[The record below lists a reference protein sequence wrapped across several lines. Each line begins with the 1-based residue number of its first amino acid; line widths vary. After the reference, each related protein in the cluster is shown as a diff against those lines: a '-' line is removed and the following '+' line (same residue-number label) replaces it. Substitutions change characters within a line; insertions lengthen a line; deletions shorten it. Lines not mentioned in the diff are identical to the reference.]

1 MGTTAM
7 TEAQPYIF
15 GRAGTQP
22 SAMLGAME
30 KLGDRLARKLR
41 PIIEPYSGVRPSIT
55 PRALD
60 KTIFM
65 MWDACVPNLT
75 SLSLYRLHPI
85 KGTTTLRIDAAL
97 ISLLVD
103 RFYGG
108 TSHRNG
114 SERKEFTPTENRL
127 ITRISDQIM
136 GALTETAAD
145 LAPFEPHLLA
155 REANVTQADIMAG
168 ESDIVSQ
175 AFEIDLGEKDNYVI
189 EFVYPLDGLN
199 AVEPL
204 GSARMGDTVRNA
216 DPVWQ
221 SHLARSMEEVRFP
234 AKTVLARPNLKM
246 SELVALK
253 PGDVIPI
260 HIARHLPLLI
270 GDRVFAHGSI
280 GEQDG
285 RAAFMIEKLA

>member
-1 MGTTAM
+1 M
-7 TEAQPYIF
+7 TEAQPYAF
-15 GRAGTQP
+15 GRPSAQP

-41 PIIEPYSGVRPSIT
+41 AIIEPYSGVRPSIT
-55 PRALD
+55 PRPVD

-85 KGTTTLRIDAAL
+85 RGTTTLRIDAAL
-97 ISLLVD
+97 VSLLVD

-108 TSHRNG
+108 TGHRHG
-114 SERKEFTPTENRL
+114 VERKEFTPTENRV
-127 ITRISDQIM
+127 ITRLSAQIM
-136 GALTETAAD
+136 SALAETAAD
-145 LAPFEPHLLA
+145 LVPIEAHLLA

-168 ESDIVSQ
+168 ESDVLCQ
-175 AFEIDLGEKDNYVI
+175 AFEIDLGEKEKYVV

-199 AVEPL
+199 ALEPL
-204 GSARMGDTVRNA
+204 SNARSADTTRA
-216 DPVWQ
+216 PDPVWQ
-221 SHLARSMEEVRFP
+221 THLARRMEDVHLP
-234 AKTVLARPNLKM
+234 AKTILARPNIKM
-246 SELVALK
+246 SELVALQ